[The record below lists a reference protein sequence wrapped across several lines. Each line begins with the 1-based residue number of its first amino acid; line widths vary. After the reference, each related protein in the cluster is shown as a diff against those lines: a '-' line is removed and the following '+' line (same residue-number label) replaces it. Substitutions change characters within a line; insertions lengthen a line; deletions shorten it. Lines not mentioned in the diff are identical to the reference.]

1 MTHLPIQ
8 GLFAAVATP
17 VRDDGRFDEA
27 AFDRLVD
34 MLVGAGVDGICI
46 GGATGE
52 YPHFESAARV
62 TVIERAA
69 ERLPADKILL
79 VGIGA
84 ASLRKTIE
92 LGKAALAAGS
102 RALLL
107 PMPMFYRYQQDDL
120 HAYAAKVSQD
130 LAAPCLL
137 YDLPDFTNGIAP
149 ETALALMRD
158 EEFIIGIKDS
168 SGRET
173 NLARFAAA
181 REGLDWT
188 LLVGDDRLLAL
199 GLQARWDGGISGL
212 ACCCPELLVAII
224 RSARAGDTAETSRL
238 LLLLDE
244 LIAQIGGL
252 PTPWGIRVALEG
264 RGLATGPL
272 PLPLSQSR
280 RDQIDR
286 VRTWFRT
293 WHREQFGVTSSAGN

>member
-1 MTHLPIQ
+1 MPIQ

-17 VRDDGRFDEA
+17 VRDDGAFDEA

-34 MLVGAGVDGICI
+34 MIVAAGVDGICI

-52 YPHFESAARV
+52 YPHFESAARR

-69 ERLPADKILL
+69 RRLPAGRALL
-79 VGIGA
+79 VGVGA
-84 ASLRKTIE
+84 ASLRNTIE
-92 LGKAALAAGS
+92 VGKAALGAGS

-120 HAYAAKVSQD
+120 RAYAASVSRE

-173 NLARFAAA
+173 NLARFATA
-181 REGLDWT
+181 RGDRDWT

-212 ACCCPELLVAII
+212 ACCCPELLIAIA

-238 LLLLDE
+238 LVLLDE

-264 RGLATGPL
+264 RGIGTGPL
-272 PLPLSQSR
+272 PLPLSPVR
-280 RDQIDR
+280 RAQIDQ
-286 VRTWFRT
+286 VRTWFSN
-293 WHREQFGVTSSAGN
+293 WHRQHFGATSAQ

>member
-1 MTHLPIQ
+1 MPIQ

-17 VRDDGRFDEA
+17 VRDDGGFDEA

-34 MLVGAGVDGICI
+34 TLVAADVDGICI

-52 YPHFESAARV
+52 YPHFESAARIA
-62 TVIERAA
+62 VIERAA
-69 ERLPADKILL
+69 QRLPAGRTLL

-84 ASLRKTIE
+84 SSLRNTVE
-92 LGKAALAAGS
+92 VGKAALAAGS

-120 HAYAAKVSQD
+120 RAYAAGVSQE

-149 ETALALMRD
+149 ETALALIRD

-168 SGRET
+168 SGREA
-173 NLARFAAA
+173 NLARFATA
-181 REGLDWT
+181 RGDLDWT
-188 LLVGDDRLLAL
+188 LLVGDDRLLAQ
-199 GLQARWDGGISGL
+199 GVQAGWDGGISGL
-212 ACCCPELLVAII
+212 ACCCPELLVAIA
-224 RSARAGDTAETSRL
+224 RSARAGDPAETSRFVA
-238 LLLLDE
+238 LLDE

-264 RGLATGPL
+264 RGLSTGPL
-272 PLPLSQSR
+272 PLPLSPPR
-280 RDQIDR
+280 REQIDQ
-286 VRTWFRT
+286 VRAWFRT
-293 WHREQFGVTSSAGN
+293 WHREHFGATSAR

>member
-17 VRDDGRFDEA
+17 VRDDGGFDEA

-34 MLVGAGVDGICI
+34 MIVAAGVDGICI

-69 ERLPADKILL
+69 RTAARRTRLFSS
-79 VGIGA
+79 
-84 ASLRKTIE
+84 ASARPRCASTIE
-92 LGKAALAAGS
+92 VGKAALAAGS

-120 HAYAAKVSQD
+120 RAYAASVSQE

-224 RSARAGDTAETSRL
+224 RSARAGDTSETSRL
-238 LLLLDE
+238 L
-244 LIAQIGGL
+244 A
-252 PTPWGIRVALEG
+252 TPRRAHRADW
-264 RGLATGPL
+264 GLAHAVGH
-272 PLPLSQSR
+272 SR
-280 RDQIDR
+280 RSRRPGSCDR
-286 VRTWFRT
+286 SAPSAAFS
-293 WHREQFGVTSSAGN
+293 VTA

>member
-92 LGKAALAAGS
+92 LGKAALAAAPVRQAS
-102 RALLL
+102 RAVRGDSR
-107 PMPMFYRYQQDDL
+107 PRPIPSQIMPD
-120 HAYAAKVSQD
+120 V
-130 LAAPCLL
+130 
-137 YDLPDFTNGIAP
+137 
-149 ETALALMRD
+149 
-158 EEFIIGIKDS
+158 
-168 SGRET
+168 
-173 NLARFAAA
+173 
-181 REGLDWT
+181 
-188 LLVGDDRLLAL
+188 
-199 GLQARWDGGISGL
+199 
-212 ACCCPELLVAII
+212 
-224 RSARAGDTAETSRL
+224 SRL
-238 LLLLDE
+238 PRFLHLKH
-244 LIAQIGGL
+244 
-252 PTPWGIRVALEG
+252 EG
-264 RGLATGPL
+264 F
-272 PLPLSQSR
+272 QSP
-280 RDQIDR
+280 
-286 VRTWFRT
+286 
-293 WHREQFGVTSSAGN
+293 